1 MVRRKRPQP
10 GHLVMCTPCYEFG
23 FHFIGAGEPGFVLF
37 FFFMV
42 YHIVYLFISCLIPE
56 GITEC
61 TCEVQCPVRYSCL
74 GHIFCM
80 KAAE

>member
-37 FFFMV
+37 FFYGISYSVLV
-42 YHIVYLFISCLIPE
+42 YILP
-56 GITEC
+56 
-61 TCEVQCPVRYSCL
+61 YSRRNCRVHL
-74 GHIFCM
+74 
-80 KAAE
+80 